1 MTSISVFSPMMP
13 REKLIEFGA
22 QALSDVELLALIL
35 KTGTRK
41 IPVLDLAQTLFDEG
55 KDLLGISTLSY
66 QQLIQ
71 IPGVKRAKASELL
84 ALVELSK
91 RMAKAQ
97 SLDVDVIDQP
107 QRLIHWLRQEIGA
120 MDQEQFCV
128 IFLNT
133 KNHVLG
139 HRILF
144 RGGLDRS
151 IVHPREIFKHALALS
166 AAKIIVAHNHPS
178 GDVSPS
184 NNDFQVTQVL
194 EEAGVTMG
202 IPLLDHIIISK
213 NGYTSL
219 IQGR

>member
-1 MTSISVFSPMMP
+1 MMP

-71 IPGVKRAKASELL
+71 IPGVKSAKASELL

-184 NNDFQVTQVL
+184 KNDFQVTQVL

>member
-1 MTSISVFSPMMP
+1 MMP

>member
-1 MTSISVFSPMMP
+1 MP
-13 REKLIEFGA
+13 REKLVEYGP

-35 KTGTRK
+35 KTGTHK
-41 IPVLDLAQTLFDEG
+41 IPVLDLAQTVFNEG
-55 KDLLGISTLSY
+55 KDLLGMSTLSY
-66 QQLIQ
+66 QQLTQ
-71 IPGVKRAKASELL
+71 IPGVKHAKATELL

-133 KNHVLG
+133 KNHILG

-184 NNDFQVTQVL
+184 NNDYQVTQVL

-213 NGYTSL
+213 NGHTSL

>member
-1 MTSISVFSPMMP
+1 MTSISVFSPLMP

>member
-1 MTSISVFSPMMP
+1 MASISVFSPLMP
-13 REKLIEFGA
+13 REKLIEFGP

-71 IPGVKRAKASELL
+71 IPGVKKAKASELL

-184 NNDFQVTQVL
+184 HNDFQVTQVL